1 MGNNEE
7 LKETME
13 PAPEK
18 QDETII
24 PPIPLSR
31 LRHITKKMKHFND
44 ETPLS
49 FEFIMTAFFPTV
61 YNNIKAQLNKQY
73 TLGYIQ
79 GRNDEKNGV
88 EDNTGVL
95 PQ

>member
-1 MGNNEE
+1 MENNEE

-31 LRHITKKMKHFND
+31 LRHITKKMKHFDD

-61 YNNIKAQLNKQY
+61 YNNIKAQLNQQY

-79 GRNDEKNGV
+79 GCEDTKKGV
-88 EDNTGVL
+88 NNEVEGTC
-95 PQ
+95 